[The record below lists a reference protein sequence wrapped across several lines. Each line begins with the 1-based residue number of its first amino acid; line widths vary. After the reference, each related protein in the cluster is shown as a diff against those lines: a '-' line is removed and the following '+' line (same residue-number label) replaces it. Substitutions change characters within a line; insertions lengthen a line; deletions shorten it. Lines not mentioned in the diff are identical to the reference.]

1 MNQSNPDDVGILSGL
16 CSASDGL
23 IWSVQPTMDMTLESV
38 YNVLD
43 HIHAELDKMVFKSCM
58 KPSNRPLAEHLLS
71 NIVLQSQ
78 GTLDA
83 KYTNMWHVQALLH
96 ERADLWQKLKDAWSA
111 GSFKE
116 IRNLSG
122 ISVFFICLLL

>member
-1 MNQSNPDDVGILSGL
+1 VQDILIYNGDILEIHASLLIPRLDVLRKRSESNPDDVGILSGL
-16 CSASDGL
+16 CSASDVRL

-43 HIHAELDKMVFKSCM
+43 HSIHAELDKMVIKSCM
-58 KPSNRPLAEHLLS
+58 EPSNCPLAEHLLL

-83 KYTNMWHVQALLH
+83 KYTNMWHV
-96 ERADLWQKLKDAWSA
+96 
-111 GSFKE
+111 
-116 IRNLSG
+116 
-122 ISVFFICLLL
+122 